1 MNNLNDGASIKMTT
15 KIAFPTDDGQTISA
29 HFGRAQQFLVVTLQ
43 DGREMARER
52 RDKPAHKGGHHHGP
66 QDSSPVRLDAVVVN
80 AEPAADHGHGG
91 MFAQLADCQVLI
103 AGGMGQPAYDRA
115 QAQGM
120 TVFTPSLKQIDEALA
135 AYVAG
140 TLESDT
146 RRVHAHGHGHDHAHD

>member
-1 MNNLNDGASIKMTT
+1 MPLLRREKVDWPDDVFAQISEAELGRTVRTHRWKYGAVAKDND
-15 KIAFPTDDGQTISA
+15 
-29 HFGRAQQFLVVTLQ
+29 
-43 DGREMARER
+43 
-52 RDKPAHKGGHHHGP
+52 
-66 QDSSPVRLDAVVVN
+66 LDPKT
-80 AEPAADHGHGG
+80 EPSTDHGHGG